1 MRPTYETEQDR
12 AHEAKIG
19 QYLSDRWACQIF
31 KLKPY
36 YGLDFAIFVD
46 GRMRGVM
53 EIKCRTYTSE
63 QLTGM
68 GGLILSAHKWA
79 NAAQWHSVHK
89 MTFVLAVGLPD
100 GLFVSSITPDE
111 VWPTHPMILGGRT
124 DRGDEHDIEPCC
136 LIPMSAFVLQT

>member
-1 MRPTYETEQDR
+1 MRLTYETEQDR

-68 GGLILSAHKWA
+68 GGADPERSQVGERGAV
-79 NAAQWHSVHK
+79 AQCPQNDFCAGGGFARRAVCVEHHAGRG
-89 MTFVLAVGLPD
+89 LAD
-100 GLFVSSITPDE
+100 ASYDF
-111 VWPTHPMILGGRT
+111 GR
-124 DRGDEHDIEPCC
+124 
-136 LIPMSAFVLQT
+136 SN